1 MSSYR
6 DHHQDFSFRNAL
18 APFAQDQDLPLAE
31 VLSEA
36 DVVRIFAEEKVS
48 FGKLAHSFWTPAITL
63 WAFLWQVISPDKSCR
78 QVVANV
84 LMSFALSQEP
94 EDIDTGLHCRAR
106 AKLPVAVLRRLSLH
120 VGQGLER
127 VASKDWLW
135 KGKAGGGV
143 VGGDGGAGG
152 IGGGVDGVVVDG
164 VFFAAGAEVV

>member
-6 DHHQDFSFRNAL
+6 DHHQNFNFRNAL

-63 WAFLWQVISPDKSCR
+63 WAFLWQVLSPDKSCR

-84 LMSFALSQEP
+84 IHVFRRPQSCLVRKGRMTVPLGTTTDLALLA
-94 EDIDTGLHCRAR
+94 GLPWGSIATVHSAGDKLHRIVGPASWQTDKW
-106 AKLPVAVLRRLSLH
+106 ALPVLS
-120 VGQGLER
+120 
-127 VASKDWLW
+127 
-135 KGKAGGGV
+135 
-143 VGGDGGAGG
+143 
-152 IGGGVDGVVVDG
+152 
-164 VFFAAGAEVV
+164 F